1 MQCVI
6 GVDRDLKL
14 LDTREMEVTKT
25 KLGAHDDLIR
35 FVDAIASPVLA
46 SLCIISLFIIIIV
59 RSVDFNPNKPCMLI
73 SAGNDQKVKF
83 WDTRELSRPVK
94 VLAGHSH
101 WVSSAKYNPYHD
113 QLVVR

>member
-1 MQCVI
+1 
-6 GVDRDLKL
+6 
-14 LDTREMEVTKT
+14 
-25 KLGAHDDLIR
+25 
-35 FVDAIASPVLA
+35 
-46 SLCIISLFIIIIV
+46 
-59 RSVDFNPNKPCMLI
+59 VDFNPNKPCMLV
-73 SAGNDQKVKF
+73 SAGNDRKVKF

>member
-1 MQCVI
+1 MIHSCDYHLYNTYI
-6 GVDRDLKL
+6 IPSIYICI
-14 LDTREMEVTKT
+14 
-25 KLGAHDDLIR
+25 LIH
-35 FVDAIASPVLA
+35 PL
-46 SLCIISLFIIIIV
+46 V

-83 WDTRELSRPVK
+83 WDTRELSRPVR

-101 WVSSAKYNPYHD
+101 WVSTAKYNPYHD